1 MFDEE
6 EQEVFFGLYL
16 HLVALI
22 VMCAGEMSEHRCP
35 YATTTPALFRYAMR
49 VGDYWIVVNAG
60 SVSMCSVPCITL
72 FCRAWCPHE

>member
-49 VGDYWIVVNAG
+49 IGGYWIVVSPHALF
-60 SVSMCSVPCITL
+60 PCAL
-72 FCRAWCPHE
+72 FCA

>member
-22 VMCAGEMSEHRCP
+22 VMCAGEMSEHRCQC
-35 YATTTPALFRYAMR
+35 AWSHALDLFR
-49 VGDYWIVVNAG
+49 G
-60 SVSMCSVPCITL
+60 
-72 FCRAWCPHE
+72 